1 MNDLLEFTIN
11 AHGGT
16 ESFNKFETITAR
28 LICDGILW
36 SMVQQP
42 GVVNDIYVTS
52 HIREEITSHYPFLD
66 KDWHTLFKPGY
77 VAIKNS
83 KEEVI
88 EEMLNPRDSFAG
100 YTTETA

>member
-1 MNDLLEFTIN
+1 
-11 AHGGT
+11 
-16 ESFNKFETITAR
+16 
-28 LICDGILW
+28 
-36 SMVQQP
+36 MVQQP
-42 GVVNDIYVTS
+42 GVVDDIYVTS

-100 YTTETA
+100 YRNSVDTSSAGVLCRICNVDVL